1 MEESKIEIEKTKLY
15 FYILVDEIINKW
27 IFTLKFLFFILILI
41 IVNLIEK

>member
-41 IVNLIEK
+41 IVNLIAK

>member
-41 IVNLIEK
+41 IVNVIEK